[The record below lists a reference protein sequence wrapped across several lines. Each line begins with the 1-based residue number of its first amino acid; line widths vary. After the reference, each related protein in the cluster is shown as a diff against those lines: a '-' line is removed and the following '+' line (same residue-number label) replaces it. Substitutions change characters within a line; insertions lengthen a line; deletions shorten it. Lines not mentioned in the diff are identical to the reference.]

1 MAGGPTSVFSE
12 GREKLDAAFRAAGR
26 AERPRA
32 LAGSFFSL
40 GEDAEAEA
48 RRGLG
53 AYFAAEPDLAEPII
67 ADALTGAGAIRET
80 LEEFE
85 RRGCDDF
92 LLFPASADPAQVD
105 LLAAAVDRLVEDK
118 QARVAEQCGSDLLR
132 TVDRRLGGGVLAEVD
147 PCQVG
152 AGGDL

>member
-1 MAGGPTSVFSE
+1 VRRWGRTFPRSPRELLIGGPADIAFRRAARHGQGWIMAGGPTSVFSE

-32 LAGSFFSL
+32 LAGGFFAL

-53 AYFAAEPDLAEPII
+53 AYFAADPELAEPII
-67 ADALTGAGAIRET
+67 AGALTDAAAIRKT

-85 RRGCDDF
+85 RRGCEDF

-105 LLAAAVDRLVEDK
+105 LLAAAV
-118 QARVAEQCGSDLLR
+118 G
-132 TVDRRLGGGVLAEVD
+132 
-147 PCQVG
+147 
-152 AGGDL
+152 